1 MARFEPGPPPRPPR
15 RSSEQGHAE
24 EHSPVEGVE
33 NLAEKLRQLDSKAD
47 RPLRRMMGRFAPRMP
62 RRMQR
67 RIDRLPPE
75 MKYRLQLVSGI
86 FQTVGLIVFGSIFL
100 AVMFQMITQTT
111 LVEPKTAKAVL
122 EKVKTPDELGYSV
135 EVVRIK
141 RIDRSLL
148 RRDSIRGMQVRPK
161 DRKLQ
166 SLILGVGDIPFR
178 MVSDGEQ
185 TLLQFEGRPAQQI
198 SNPRPDDLRP
208 VQAED
213 LVAQADRIV
222 DNKATVAGQ
231 RGWLLSWKPTPQIL
245 MRLLSANLLRLEEP
259 DIKAIARG
267 DFKPEYAS
275 VTVVRRTRKIHQ
287 IDTTIQVNGARMR
300 ILATYR
306 SDRERLKGF
315 DIPERLEDDTV
326 N

>member
-15 RSSEQGHAE
+15 RPGEQDHPEG
-24 EHSPVEGVE
+24 HSPVEGIE
-33 NLAEKLRQLDSKAD
+33 NLAEKLRQFDSKAD
-47 RPLRRMMGRFAPRMP
+47 QPLRKMMGRFAPRMP
-62 RRMQR
+62 RRLQR

-86 FQTVGLIVFGSIFL
+86 FQTVSLIVFGSILL

-122 EKVKTPDELGYSV
+122 EKVKTPEEMGYSV

-141 RIDRSLL
+141 RIDQSLL
-148 RRDSIRGMQVRPK
+148 RRDSVRGMQVRPRDK
-161 DRKLQ
+161 KLQ
-166 SLILGVGDIPFR
+166 AMVLGVGDIPFR
-178 MVSDGEQ
+178 LVSDGEQ
-185 TLLQFEGRPAQQI
+185 TLLQFEGRPAQLI

-213 LVAQADRIV
+213 LIDQADRIV

-245 MRLLSANLLRLEEP
+245 LRLLSANVLKLEEP

-267 DFKPEYAS
+267 DFKAEYAS

-287 IDTTIQVNGARMR
+287 IDTTLRVNGARMR

-306 SDRERLKGF
+306 SERERLKDF
-315 DIPERLEDDTV
+315 DIPEKLEDDTV